1 MKSKPTN
8 GFTLIELIIVIVIL
22 GVLAVTAAP
31 RFLGLAADV
40 RTGTL
45 NGVKAQIQGQVNIV
59 FNKLA
64 VAGLTGR
71 NTANN
76 DPVTGGGYYGNEP
89 ATNPF
94 NSICGRDCYFIFGT
108 PSASATTLTSIM
120 DDLGQQQDIVFSG
133 YHSNDWVAE
142 GVTGTT
148 VVGTFSFSDNV
159 NIQAN
164 PEQNSLKQDNCYIW
178 YSGAREDRSYKIGVV
193 PCQ

>member
-1 MKSKPTN
+1 MKNKPEN

-22 GVLAVTAAP
+22 GILAVTAAP
-31 RFLGLAADV
+31 RFLGLAAEA

-64 VAGLTGR
+64 LAGLTGR
-71 NTANN
+71 NTANT

-89 ATNPF
+89 SNNPF
-94 NSICGRDCYFIFGT
+94 NSLCGRDCYFIFGT

-120 DDLGQQQDIVFSG
+120 DDIGQQEDIVFSG
-133 YHSNDWVAE
+133 YHTNDWVAE
-142 GVTGTT
+142 GVTGTNT
-148 VVGTFSFSDNV
+148 VGTFSFRDNV
-159 NIQAN
+159 NIQAS
-164 PEQNSLKQDNCYIW
+164 PGQNTLKQDNCFIW